1 MAKKKIEVPVI
12 PPKPKKGI
20 KFMQMGHL
28 PYHLCISYNLT
39 YPELVKRL
47 KKCPNSDLWIQAFE
61 PSKEEFVRGE
71 KNLAFRQSVKCGDK
85 YSQKFGIFFCEEMPT
100 CDITHLGTIS
110 HECFHITQ
118 FVFNLISADLYEEK
132 ESAAY
137 FHEYLF
143 HEVASFVKEVNEKP

>member
-1 MAKKKIEVPVI
+1 LAKKKIEVPVI

-20 KFMQMGHL
+20 KFMKMGHL
-28 PYHLCISYNLT
+28 PYDLCVSYNLT
-39 YPELVKRL
+39 YPELLKHL
-47 KKCPNSDLWIQAFE
+47 KKCPNSDLW
-61 PSKEEFVRGE
+61 
-71 KNLAFRQSVKCGDK
+71 LAA
-85 YSQKFGIFFCEEMPT
+85 YSQKFGIFFCEEMPN